1 MATVA
6 FAVASVAA
14 CVAFYPNPPI
24 IEEYLN
30 APVNGCF
37 NKLIYGVVVLT
48 APCKDGLYM
57 SASFDISYPCC
68 IEGVPILK
76 LSLF

>member
-1 MATVA
+1 MLLSTVCENTLLTG
-6 FAVASVAA
+6 F
-14 CVAFYPNPPI
+14 
-24 IEEYLN
+24 
-30 APVNGCF
+30 F
-37 NKLIYGVVVLT
+37 NILTYGVAVLT

-57 SASFDISYPCC
+57 LASFDISCPCC